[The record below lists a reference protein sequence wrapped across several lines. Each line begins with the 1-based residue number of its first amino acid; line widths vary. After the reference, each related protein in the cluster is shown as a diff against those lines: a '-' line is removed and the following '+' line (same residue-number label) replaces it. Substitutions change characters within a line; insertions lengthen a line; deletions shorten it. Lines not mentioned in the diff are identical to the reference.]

1 MGCCFSC
8 PKHDVFLSFR
18 GEDTRNG
25 FISHL
30 RSALEENK
38 IKTYTDDKQ
47 MKRGDEISTSL
58 LKAIKKSK
66 LSVIIFS
73 KNYASSSWCLD
84 ELVQILKCKK
94 KYGQI
99 VVPVFYGVD
108 PSHVRGQ
115 KGSYVISSDRFE
127 AKKKK
132 LQAWRK
138 ALKKAAN
145 LAGCDSQNI
154 RPDSKLVEE
163 IVKDIK
169 KKLNH
174 QSEGMIAA
182 SVGVAGAVAIGISI
196 C

>member
-1 MGCCFSC
+1 MGGCFSC
-8 PKHDVFLSFR
+8 TKYDVFLSFR

-25 FISHL
+25 FTSHL
-30 RSALEENK
+30 RYALEKNK
-38 IKTYTDDKQ
+38 IKTYMDDKQ
-47 MKRGDEISTSL
+47 LKRGDEISTSL
-58 LKAIKKSK
+58 LKVIEKSK

-73 KNYASSSWCLD
+73 ENYASSSWCLD
-84 ELVQILKCKK
+84 ELVQILKCKNK
-94 KYGQI
+94 LGQI

-115 KGSYVISSDRFE
+115 KGTYVISSNRFE
-127 AKKKK
+127 TKKKK
-132 LQAWRK
+132 MQAW
-138 ALKKAAN
+138 
-145 LAGCDSQNI
+145 
-154 RPDSKLVEE
+154 RPDSKLIEE

-182 SVGVAGAVAIGISI
+182 SVAGSVVASAISVSV